1 MDSEAAGSH
10 NGLTTFVVIDRLPE
24 RESMIEQ
31 STRDEIIRRL
41 ENVQQQSGVRVLY
54 AVESGSRAW
63 GFPSADS
70 DYDVRFVYIRPRDWY
85 LSVNLESRRDVIE
98 RPIVDHIDL
107 AGWDIRKALRLFA
120 KSNPPFLEWLSSP
133 IVYRDELGFAE
144 AVRDLLPR
152 YYSPISSLYHFLRMA
167 QGNFREFLQGP
178 EVIVKKYFYVLRPLL
193 AVRWIEQGR
202 GPVPMEF
209 ARLLAT
215 VEDAE
220 LLREIETLIE
230 RKKRGDEL
238 DREPAIPPISRFI
251 VSELD
256 RPRSIVRPS
265 EHTDRDLEPLSALF
279 RRMLDR
285 SFEEGPKGAE

>member
-1 MDSEAAGSH
+1 MSSNAPNIDAAVLAEVH
-10 NGLTTFVVIDRLPE
+10 
-24 RESMIEQ
+24 
-31 STRDEIIRRL
+31 RRL
-41 ENVQQQSGVRVLY
+41 ADVEDKDGVRIVY

-70 DYDVRFVYIRPRDWY
+70 DYDVRFVYVRPRDWY

-107 AGWDIRKALRLFA
+107 SGWDIRKALRLFA

-133 IVYRDELGFAE
+133 IIYRDELGLAA
-144 AVRDLLPR
+144 AVRALLPR
-152 YYSPISSLYHFLRMA
+152 YYSPVSSLYHFLRMA
-167 QGNFREFLQGP
+167 QGNYREFLQGP

-209 ARLLAT
+209 ARLLVT

-220 LLREIETLIE
+220 LLNEIEALIE

-238 DREPAIPPISRFI
+238 AREPAIQPISRFI
-251 VSELD
+251 ISEID
-256 RPRSIVRPS
+256 RPRAVVRPG
-265 EHTDRDLEPLSALF
+265 EHSDRDLEPLSELF
-279 RRMLDR
+279 RRMLAA
-285 SFEEGPKGAE
+285 SYG

>member
-1 MDSEAAGSH
+1 MEPNTAA
-10 NGLTTFVVIDRLPE
+10 IDPA
-24 RESMIEQ
+24 
-31 STRDEIIRRL
+31 TGAEIQRRL
-41 ENVQQQSGVRVLY
+41 ADVEEADGARIVY

-70 DYDVRFVYIRPRDWY
+70 DYDVRFVYIRSRDWY

-107 AGWDIRKALRLFA
+107 SGWDIRKALRLFA
-120 KSNPPFLEWLSSP
+120 KSNPPLLEWLSSP
-133 IVYRDELGFAE
+133 IVYRDDLGFAD
-144 AVRDLLPR
+144 AVRALLPR
-152 YYSPISSLYHFLRMA
+152 YYSPVSSLYHFLRMA
-167 QGNFREFLQGP
+167 QRNYREFLQGP

-220 LLREIETLIE
+220 LVREIETLIE

-238 DREPAIPPISRFI
+238 AREPAIQPISRFI
-251 VSELD
+251 VSEID
-256 RPRSIVRPS
+256 RPRAVVRPG
-265 EHTDRDLEPLSALF
+265 EHTDSDLEPLSELF
-279 RRMLDR
+279 RSMLNSGWTD
-285 SFEEGPKGAE
+285 

>member
-1 MDSEAAGSH
+1 MEPVAP
-10 NGLTTFVVIDRLPE
+10 TIDPAVLA
-24 RESMIEQ
+24 
-31 STRDEIIRRL
+31 EIHRRL
-41 ENVQQQSGVRVLY
+41 TDVEDKDGVRVLY

-70 DYDVRFVYIRPRDWY
+70 DYDVRFVYVRPRDWY
-85 LSVNLESRRDVIE
+85 LSVNVESRRDVIE

-107 AGWDIRKALRLFA
+107 SGWDIRKALRLFA

-133 IVYRDELGFAE
+133 IVYRDVLGFAA
-144 AVRDLLPR
+144 AVRELLPR
-152 YYSPISSLYHFLRMA
+152 YYSPVSSLYHFLRMA
-167 QGNFREFLQGP
+167 QGNYREFLQGP
-178 EVIVKKYFYVLRPLL
+178 EVILKKYFYVLRPLL

-220 LLREIETLIE
+220 LVREIETLIE

-238 DREPAIPPISRFI
+238 AREPAIQPISWFI
-251 VSELD
+251 ADELD
-256 RPRSIVRPS
+256 RARVVVRPN
-265 EHTDRDLEPLSALF
+265 EHTDRDLEPLSELF
-279 RRMLDR
+279 RRMLASTDDLHAQLSR
-285 SFEEGPKGAE
+285 G